1 MRNQTRT
8 RRSGGLSRRGL
19 LSLVGASLIVSA
31 CDVVPAVGPA
41 TGGASRPAVVALM
54 LPGGDGDSGRQ
65 ILARELENGARM
77 ALVDLQG
84 VEIDLRVYQVGVD
97 PNRAASQTAQA
108 INDGAQII
116 LGPLHANVARA
127 VGPVAAQAG
136 VNVMSFSNTPDVAG
150 GNVFLLGPTFENTAT
165 RLLGYAAA
173 QGRGRVMVVSE
184 QTPAGQSAEQAI
196 QAAALRTAASVVAT
210 QSYAFSQQGIA
221 QALPRIAQTARSSGA
236 QSVLMTAG
244 SEGALP
250 LLAEMLPQ
258 NGVSRDDFKYMGLTR
273 WDIPSAT
280 LQLPGLQGGWFAL
293 PDPGL
298 SGQFEQRYRAAY
310 EATPSPVAGLA
321 YDAVA
326 AVGTLMR
333 RGGRTPF
340 TAEAIRQP
348 AGFVGVNG
356 IFRFRADGTNERGLA
371 VAEIRD
377 QRVRVLSP
385 APRSFSG
392 GGS

>member
-1 MRNQTRT
+1 MRDKTQTGRNT
-8 RRSGGLSRRGL
+8 GLSRRGML
-19 LSLVGASLIVSA
+19 GLVGASLVLAA
-31 CDVVPAVGPA
+31 CDVPALAPV
-41 TGGASRPAVVALM
+41 TGGAARPAIVALM
-54 LPGGDGDSGRQ
+54 LPGGDSDSGRQ
-65 ILARELENGARM
+65 VLARDLENGARM
-77 ALVDLQG
+77 ALADLQG
-84 VEIDLRVYQVGVD
+84 VEIDLRIYQVGVD
-97 PNRAASQTAQA
+97 PNRAAAQTAQA

-116 LGPLHANVARA
+116 LGPLHAEVARA

-136 VNVMSFSNTPDVAG
+136 VNVLSFSNTTDVAG

-184 QTPAGQSAEQAI
+184 QTPAGQAAERAI
-196 QAAALRTAASVVAT
+196 QLAAQRTAASLVAS

-258 NGVSRDDFKYMGLTR
+258 NGISRSDFQYMGLTR
-273 WDIPSAT
+273 WDIPAAT

-298 SGQFEQRYRAAY
+298 IGQFEQRYTAAHG
-310 EATPSPVAGLA
+310 ASPSPVAGLG

-326 AVGTLMR
+326 AVGSLIR

-340 TAEAIRQP
+340 TADAIRQP

-377 QRVRVLSP
+377 ERVRVLSP